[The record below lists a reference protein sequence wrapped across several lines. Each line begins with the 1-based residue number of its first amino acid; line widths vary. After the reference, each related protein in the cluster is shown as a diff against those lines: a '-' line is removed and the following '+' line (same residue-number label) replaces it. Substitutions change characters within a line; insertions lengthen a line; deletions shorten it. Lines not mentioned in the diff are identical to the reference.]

1 MPSSAL
7 RAMEGALALKLA
19 HAQGVAK
26 NLLLEEVA
34 LRGDDW
40 KGPLNHLQGEQIVVK
55 MREELEMLREENSRL
70 RVNLMEATK
79 ELQGRGNGRSKMS
92 DGSALIFSFLQK
104 DVAAA
109 KARILLLQSEAASA
123 CAQARTSAEKAEEEK
138 EALRKEIVS
147 LHVRLEAFRAE
158 VYVRESS
165 RSDALTT
172 QHTHTNA
179 SLADDLVDSRVNQII
194 SDDIRGVRAAAS
206 VHNASLVKQGREGG
220 ERMGVEHVVS
230 AAGNVLGG
238 VLEEFN
244 TQLARNY
251 GQVREALQKAA
262 EQENSIG
269 DSVLRHVKHLGALIA
284 SFDAQLTY
292 LQVCKGLSAL
302 LFVFVC

>member
-1 MPSSAL
+1 
-7 RAMEGALALKLA
+7 MEGALALKLA

-40 KGPLNHLQGEQIVVK
+40 KGPPNHLQGEQIVVK

-79 ELQGRGNGRSKMS
+79 EMQGRGNGRSKKS
-92 DGSALIFSFLQK
+92 DGSALIISFLQK
-104 DVAAA
+104 DFAAA
-109 KARILLLQSEAASA
+109 KARILLLQTEAASA

-147 LHVRLEAFRAE
+147 LHVRLEAFRAQ
-158 VYVRESS
+158 VDVKESG

-179 SLADDLVDSRVNQII
+179 SLADDLVDSRDI
-194 SDDIRGVRAAAS
+194 SHHIRGGRAAAS
-206 VHNASLVKQGREGG
+206 VHNASLVTQGREGG
-220 ERMGVEHVVS
+220 ERVGVTVEHVVS
-230 AAGNVLGG
+230 AAGNVLGV

-251 GQVREALQKAA
+251 GQVREALQQAA
-262 EQENSIG
+262 EQESSIG
-269 DSVLRHVKHLGALIA
+269 DSVLRQVKHLGALIS

-292 LQVCKGLSAL
+292 LQV
-302 LFVFVC
+302 

>member
-40 KGPLNHLQGEQIVVK
+40 KGTPNHLQGEQIVVK
-55 MREELEMLREENSRL
+55 MREELEMLREDNSRL
-70 RVNLMEATK
+70 RVNLMEATQ
-79 ELQGRGNGRSKMS
+79 ELQGRGNGRSKKS
-92 DGSALIFSFLQK
+92 DGSALIISFLQK
-104 DVAAA
+104 DFAAA
-109 KARILLLQSEAASA
+109 KARILLLQTEAASA
-123 CAQARTSAEKAEEEK
+123 SAQARTSAEKAEEEK
-138 EALRKEIVS
+138 EALRKEIVC

-158 VYVRESS
+158 VDVRESG
-165 RSDALTT
+165 RSDALTA

-179 SLADDLVDSRVNQII
+179 SLAEDLVDSRDI
-194 SDDIRGVRAAAS
+194 SDHIRGVRAAAS
-206 VHNASLVKQGREGG
+206 VHNASFVKQGREGG
-220 ERMGVEHVVS
+220 ERIEVEHVVS
-230 AAGNVLGG
+230 AAGNVLGV

-269 DSVLRHVKHLGALIA
+269 DSVLRQVKHLGALIA

-292 LQVCKGLSAL
+292 LQV
-302 LFVFVC
+302 